1 MNTPMSPRA
10 RLFANLGRGALAL
23 GFLAMLAAWI
33 SAMTPT
39 GAWLGF
45 TTAHWFADATVMALL
60 GIGGLVDAL
69 VHART
74 GE

>member
-1 MNTPMSPRA
+1 MSTPMTPRA
-10 RLFANLGRGALAL
+10 RLFATIGRVALTL

-33 SAMTPT
+33 SAMTAT
-39 GAWLGF
+39 GVWLGF
-45 TTAHWFADATVMALL
+45 PTAHWFADATVMALL

-69 VHART
+69 VHARA

>member
-1 MNTPMSPRA
+1 MTPPMTPRA
-10 RLFANLGRGALAL
+10 HLFATVGRVTLAL

-33 SAMTPT
+33 SAMTAT
-39 GAWLGF
+39 GVWLGF
-45 TTAHWFADATVMALL
+45 STAHWFADATVMALL

-69 VHART
+69 VHARA